1 MEDLTPASADDLPAF
16 GELVADDPFWR
27 YPAGTPGRDG
37 VAHLRVW
44 TTATVS
50 PGRLATVTETGSAA
64 SVTETAGEIW
74 AELARRYWPSLVLLE
89 HQPAPD
95 RGPRHRPAISG
106 ASRPLP
112 VILPASPSP

>member
-1 MEDLTPASADDLPAF
+1 MEGLTPASPDDLPPP
-16 GELVADDPFWR
+16 GDLVVDEPFWQH
-27 YPAGTPGRDG
+27 PAWGLAREG